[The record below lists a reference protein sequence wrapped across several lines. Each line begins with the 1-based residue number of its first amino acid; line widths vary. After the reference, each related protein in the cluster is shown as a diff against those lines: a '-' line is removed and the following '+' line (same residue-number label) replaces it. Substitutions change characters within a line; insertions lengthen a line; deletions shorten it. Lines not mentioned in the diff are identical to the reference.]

1 MKDAYSF
8 HATQESLDEVYDRL
22 YKAYS
27 NIFARCGLNFRA
39 VIADSGA
46 MGGKDTHEFM
56 VLSDVGED
64 TIAYSDTSDYAANI
78 EMAPVVATYTKSDE
92 AEKSLKSSNTR
103 PKAIEEVSA
112 FLNIEAEKCIKSMV
126 FKVDEKLV
134 VVLVRGIMK

>member
-39 VIADSGA
+39 VIADSEQWA
-46 MGGKDTHEFM
+46 EKIHMNLWYYLMLVKIQLHTLTHLIM
-56 VLSDVGED
+56 QR
-64 TIAYSDTSDYAANI
+64 NI

-92 AEKSLKSSNTR
+92 AEKAL
-103 PKAIEEVSA
+103 
-112 FLNIEAEKCIKSMV
+112 EK
-126 FKVDEKLV
+126 
-134 VVLVRGIMK
+134 